1 MPSGLKK
8 RNGKTEEERKRE
20 GIREG
25 QTKRERVANDREE
38 DATAVISISRQAAE
52 LTLCWLGRCVVV
64 HGLAWET
71 ATRELKSSLQV
82 K

>member
-1 MPSGLKK
+1 M
-8 RNGKTEEERKRE
+8 T
-20 GIREG
+20 
-25 QTKRERVANDREE
+25 REE